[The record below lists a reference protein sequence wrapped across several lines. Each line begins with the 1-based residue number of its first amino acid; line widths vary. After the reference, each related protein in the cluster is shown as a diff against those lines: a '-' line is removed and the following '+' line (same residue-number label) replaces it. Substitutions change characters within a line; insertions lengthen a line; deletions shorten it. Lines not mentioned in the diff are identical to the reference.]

1 MAVDKLVD
9 SSQLDSDL
17 TSVANAIRAKSGGSG
32 QLAFPA
38 GFVSEIGNIPSGGG
52 GGLPAGLAV
61 LKDITLSENV
71 RAVQLDIPA
80 GYESVYVVVK
90 GEFASATWLYW
101 GLNVTNAGNYCQK
114 ETQISRAF
122 FAQVITTY
130 SYLVTERYNGAA
142 YIFSDNSKA
151 FNYVHLRGYDKDF
164 KAGTRFVM
172 IGGKYADM

>member
-52 GGLPAGLAV
+52 VPAGLAV

-101 GLNVTNAGNYCQK
+101 GLNVTNGNAYAQK

-122 FAQVITTY
+122 FAQVVVSY
-130 SYLVTERYNGAA
+130 SYIVSERNNGQYQAITDA
-142 YIFSDNSKA
+142 TKA
-151 FNYVHLRGYDKDF
+151 LDYVHLRGYDKDF

>member
-17 TSVANAIRAKSGGSG
+17 TSVANAIRAKSGGSSP
-32 QLAFPA
+32 LAFPA
-38 GFVSEIGNIPSGGG
+38 GFVSEIGNISGG

-61 LKDITLSENV
+61 LEDITLSENV

-101 GLNVTNAGNYCQK
+101 GLNVTNASNYCQK

-122 FAQVITTY
+122 FAQVITNY
-130 SYLVTERYNGAA
+130 SYLVSEKYNGAA
-142 YIFSDNSKA
+142 FIFSDNSKA

-172 IGGKYADM
+172 IGG